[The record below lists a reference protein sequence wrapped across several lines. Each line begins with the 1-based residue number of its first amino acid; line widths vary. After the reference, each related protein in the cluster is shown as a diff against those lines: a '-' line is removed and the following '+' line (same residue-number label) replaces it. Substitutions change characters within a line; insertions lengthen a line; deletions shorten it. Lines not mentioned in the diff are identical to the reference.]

1 MKLADVEAISQL
13 FEFDGMRIAF
23 IQIALYLLVFFRYLS
38 QAGILQDT
46 YLAKQIGP
54 KGQKFAFYFDLVK
67 RFTRGIG
74 VDYIEKKGA
83 QTPADC

>member
-46 YLAKQIGP
+46 YLAKQIG
-54 KGQKFAFYFDLVK
+54 LRV
-67 RFTRGIG
+67 RNLLFTSIW
-74 VDYIEKKGA
+74 
-83 QTPADC
+83 